1 VERRLYKGVDTGQR
15 IVRLKPADSD
25 IKNIPSTIKLAGSQ
39 AILRILKPDE
49 IKQLDASGGPESPS
63 KYNKRRNEKCTAD
76 Y

>member
-1 VERRLYKGVDTGQR
+1 MERRLYKGVDTGQR

-49 IKQLDASGGPESPS
+49 IKQLDASCGPESPS
-63 KYNKRRNEKCTAD
+63 EYNKRRNDNCTAD
-76 Y
+76 H